1 MAEQMEKT
9 IIVPD
14 NQNNGWGNGLPLA
27 LALNPGWGNNNY
39 PYPPYAYGMGNNN
52 GFFGGSGFGAGILG
66 GLLGGL
72 IWGGIGNGN
81 WNFGNWGNGGGAAAS
96 LGAQA
101 TAIGNTDT
109 ILRAIDGTDS
119 DVRLLATTLNTDVD
133 SVKTNLF
140 TLQNGLTALTGQT
153 GLSAQQIINAIQA
166 GDASLAASLCDCC
179 CRMQQQ
185 VLTQGYESRIQ
196 NMQQTETLGNAI
208 NGNGQRTVDAIADLK
223 TTMVKEFCDVKER
236 EMQSKIDTQAD
247 IITQLR
253 NAADNAAQT
262 NQLMSYV
269 GSVVAPIAKEVND
282 IKCRLPETVNVPY
295 PQLSVVNTTPNFGN
309 NYGPNYGYGN
319 GFWGGFGGFGNGF
332 GGFGGNVVF

>member
-1 MAEQMEKT
+1 MADESKT
-9 IIVPD
+9 IILPD
-14 NQNNGWGNGLPLA
+14 NQNNGFGSLPVA

-39 PYPPYAYGMGNNN
+39 PYPPYAYGMGNN
-52 GFFGGSGFGAGILG
+52 GMFGGSGFGAGILG

-72 IWGGIGNGN
+72 IWNGIGNGN
-81 WNFGNWGNGGGAAAS
+81 WGFNSWGNGGGAAAS

-140 TLQNGLTALTGQT
+140 TLQNGITQLSGMT
-153 GLSAQQIINAIQA
+153 GLSAQQIINSIQA
-166 GDASLAASLCDCC
+166 GNASMAENLCRCC
-179 CRMQQQ
+179 CDQRQ
-185 VLTQGYESRIQ
+185 LTVEQGYQ
-196 NMQQTETLGNAI
+196 NQIRTLEQTAALS
-208 NGNGQRTVDAIADLK
+208 GQADRNTASITAAIANQ
-223 TTMVKEFCDVKER
+223 TTMINEKFCDLEKR
-236 EMQSKIDTQAD
+236 EMQATIDRQAD
-247 IITQLR
+247 VIGQLR

-262 NQLMSYV
+262 NQIMAYV
-269 GSVVAPIAKEVND
+269 GSVVTPLAKEVND

-319 GFWGGFGGFGNGF
+319 GFFGGWGGFGNGF
-332 GGFGGNVVF
+332 GFGGF